1 MSLEKASEG
10 HVGFR
15 TKTKEPSELTFH
27 PVGRVPAVVLLDQIK
42 LL

>member
-15 TKTKEPSELTFH
+15 TETEEPSELTFIQ
-27 PVGRVPAVVLLDQIK
+27 RAMCRL
-42 LL
+42 